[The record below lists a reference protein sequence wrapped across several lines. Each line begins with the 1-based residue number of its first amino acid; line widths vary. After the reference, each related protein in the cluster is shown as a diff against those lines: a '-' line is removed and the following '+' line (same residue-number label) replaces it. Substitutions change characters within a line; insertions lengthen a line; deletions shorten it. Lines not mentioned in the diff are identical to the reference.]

1 MSLLLGIDLGTQHL
15 KALVYDPDAR
25 DVVDLASAPLE
36 IHQENDGT
44 AEQQT
49 FWWTDALLE
58 AMAQI
63 DSKRKDAVAAIGV
76 SGQQHGFVP
85 LNAAHEVMAPVKL
98 WCDTSTH
105 VECQAIMDRVGGA
118 DDCIRI
124 AGNPILPGFTAS
136 KILWLKNRHPA
147 LYKDMDLLLLPHD
160 FINFFL
166 TGESCMEMGD
176 ASGTGFLDVRSRAWS
191 GQVLEA
197 IDRNRDLSECLP
209 QLRIENEAIGRLLPD
224 VAALTGLPAGIPVS
238 IGGGDN
244 MMGAIGTGN
253 VKPGRMTM
261 SLGTSGTVYAYADQ
275 AVIDPDGEIAAFC
288 SSTGGWLPLVC
299 TMNCTVSTELIRHLL
314 NTDIDSF
321 EASIMGAPVG
331 SGGVLTLPF
340 FGGERTPNLPRAKGC
355 LMGIDTSNAQPDN
368 LLRSAAEGASFALK
382 YGIDRLAQLGV
393 SGEEIVLT
401 GGGAKSATWRQM
413 ISDIC
418 DTPVIVLAHEE
429 GAAFGAALQALALLN
444 HEPIETLVDNH
455 IERCSAYCC
464 EPEPNA
470 VDAYNEAYDRYRA
483 AVSAVKPLYA
493 TEGLR
498 ET

>member
-1 MSLLLGIDLGTQHL
+1 MSLVLGIDLGTQHL
-15 KALVYDPDAR
+15 KVLVYESDAR
-25 DVVDLASAPLE
+25 DVVGLASTPLD
-36 IHQENDGT
+36 IHQEKDGT
-44 AEQQT
+44 AEQQAS
-49 FWWTDALLE
+49 WWTDALLE

-63 DSKRKDAVAAIGV
+63 ESKLKDAVAAIGV

-85 LNAAHEVMAPVKL
+85 LSAAGEVLAPVKL

-105 VECQAIMDRVGGA
+105 AECETIMNRLGGA
-118 DDCIRI
+118 AGCINI
-124 AGNPILPGFTAS
+124 AGNPILPGYTAS
-136 KILWLKNRHPA
+136 KVLWLKNRHPA
-147 LYKDMDLLLLPHD
+147 LYEHMDLLLLPHD
-160 FINFFL
+160 FINLFL

-176 ASGTGFLDVRSRAWS
+176 ASGTGFLDVRSRTWS

-209 QLRIENEAIGRLLPD
+209 RLRIDNDAVGRLLPG
-224 VAALTGLPAGIPVS
+224 VATLIGLPAGIPVS
-238 IGGGDN
+238 VGGGDN

-253 VKPGRMTM
+253 VKPGRITM
-261 SLGTSGTVYAYADQ
+261 SLGTSGTVYAYSDQ
-275 AVIDPDGEIAAFC
+275 AVVDPDGEIAAFC
-288 SSTGGWLPLVC
+288 SSTGGWLPLLC
-299 TMNCTVSTELIRHLL
+299 TMNCTVSTELIRGLL

-321 EASIMGAPVG
+321 EASIMRAPVG
-331 SGGVLTLPF
+331 SDGVLTLPF

-355 LMGIDTSNAQPDN
+355 LMGIDTANAQPDN
-368 LLRSAAEGASFALK
+368 MMRSATEGASFALK
-382 YGIDRLAQLGV
+382 YGIDRLARLGV

-413 ISDIC
+413 IADIC
-418 DTPVIVLAHEE
+418 DTPVSVLAHEE

-470 VDAYNEAYDRYRA
+470 VDAYNEAYGRYRA
-483 AVSAVKPLYA
+483 AVSAVKTLYE
-493 TEGLR
+493 TERLS